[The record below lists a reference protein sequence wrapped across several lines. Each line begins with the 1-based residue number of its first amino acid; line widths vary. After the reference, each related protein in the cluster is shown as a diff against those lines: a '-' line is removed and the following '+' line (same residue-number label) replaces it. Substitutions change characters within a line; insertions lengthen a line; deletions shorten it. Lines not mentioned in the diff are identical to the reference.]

1 MLPPRLHRLL
11 PYYLFTR
18 QISEKMTPEPQHPSL
33 LNITSN
39 DVMGVV
45 RRIIDV
51 DGLEAARV
59 AFKQMN
65 EFFSGMRG
73 WAETTEAVYALIAEK
88 RKEEKQQQIQE
99 KLEAQRAGAPNLV
112 VMSQATSDV
121 RNIGKAEMDID
132 VNSPGNN
139 IGKMIKI
146 GEKHEN

>member
-1 MLPPRLHRLL
+1 
-11 PYYLFTR
+11 
-18 QISEKMTPEPQHPSL
+18 MTPETTPPSL

-39 DVMGVV
+39 DVMGVI

-65 EFFSGMRG
+65 EFFSGIRG
-73 WAETTEAVYALIAEK
+73 WAETTEAVYALIADK
-88 RKEEKQQQIQE
+88 RKEEKLQQIQE
-99 KLEAQRAGAPNLV
+99 KLEAQRAAALNLV
-112 VMSQATSDV
+112 VMNQATGDV
-121 RNIGKAEMDID
+121 RNIGKTEMDID

-146 GEKHEN
+146 GDNQEN

>member
-1 MLPPRLHRLL
+1 M
-11 PYYLFTR
+11 T
-18 QISEKMTPEPQHPSL
+18 SETTPPSL
-33 LNITSN
+33 LNITSD

-73 WAETTEAVYALIAEK
+73 WAETTEAVYALIADK

-99 KLEAQRAGAPNLV
+99 NLEAQRAAAPNLV
-112 VMSQATSDV
+112 VMNQATNDV
-121 RNIGKAEMDID
+121 RNIGKTEMDID

-139 IGKMIKI
+139 IAKMIKI
-146 GEKHEN
+146 GETHEN

>member
-1 MLPPRLHRLL
+1 MPPE
-11 PYYLFTR
+11 T
-18 QISEKMTPEPQHPSL
+18 TPPSL

-39 DVMGVV
+39 DVMGVI

-65 EFFSGMRG
+65 EFFSGIRG
-73 WAETTEAVYALIAEK
+73 WAETTEAVYALIADK
-88 RKEEKQQQIQE
+88 RKEEKLQQIQE
-99 KLEAQRAGAPNLV
+99 KLEAQRAAAPNLV
-112 VMSQATSDV
+112 VMNQATSDV
-121 RNIGKAEMDID
+121 RNIGKTEMDID

-146 GEKHEN
+146 GDNQEN

>member
-1 MLPPRLHRLL
+1 M
-11 PYYLFTR
+11 T
-18 QISEKMTPEPQHPSL
+18 SETTPPSL
-33 LNITSN
+33 LNITSD

-73 WAETTEAVYALIAEK
+73 WAETTEAVYALIADK

-99 KLEAQRAGAPNLV
+99 NLEAQRAAAPNLV
-112 VMSQATSDV
+112 VMNQATNDV
-121 RNIGKAEMDID
+121 RNIGKTEMDID

-139 IGKMIKI
+139 IAKMIKI
-146 GEKHEN
+146 GENHEN

>member
-1 MLPPRLHRLL
+1 M
-11 PYYLFTR
+11 T
-18 QISEKMTPEPQHPSL
+18 SEATPPSL
-33 LNITSN
+33 LNITSD

-73 WAETTEAVYALIAEK
+73 WAETTEAVYALIADK

-99 KLEAQRAGAPNLV
+99 NLEAQRAAAPNLV
-112 VMSQATSDV
+112 VMNQATNDV
-121 RNIGKAEMDID
+121 RNIGKTEMDID

-139 IGKMIKI
+139 IAKMIKI
-146 GEKHEN
+146 GENHEN

>member
-1 MLPPRLHRLL
+1 M
-11 PYYLFTR
+11 T
-18 QISEKMTPEPQHPSL
+18 SETTTPSL
-33 LNITSN
+33 LNITSD

-73 WAETTEAVYALIAEK
+73 WAETTEAVYALIADK

-99 KLEAQRAGAPNLV
+99 NLEAQRAAAPNLV
-112 VMSQATSDV
+112 VMNQATNDV
-121 RNIGKAEMDID
+121 RNIGKTEMDID

-139 IGKMIKI
+139 IAKMIKI
-146 GEKHEN
+146 GENHEN

>member
-1 MLPPRLHRLL
+1 
-11 PYYLFTR
+11 
-18 QISEKMTPEPQHPSL
+18 MTPETTPPSL

-39 DVMGVV
+39 DVMGVI

-65 EFFSGMRG
+65 EFFSGIRG
-73 WAETTEAVYALIAEK
+73 WAETTEAVYALIADK
-88 RKEEKQQQIQE
+88 RKEEKLQQIQE
-99 KLEAQRAGAPNLV
+99 KLEAQRAAALNLV
-112 VMSQATSDV
+112 VMNQATSDV
-121 RNIGKAEMDID
+121 RNIGKTEMDID

-146 GEKHEN
+146 GDNQEN